1 MKLYWPILLIVFS
14 NIFYHICVKSTP
26 GDLNPLASL
35 LPTYGIGGIFAL
47 LLYYIIEPNANLL
60 QECSR
65 LNWAPF
71 VLGFAIVGL
80 EVGNIYMYKAG
91 WNVNTGFIVQSALL
105 AVALL
110 LVGYFL
116 YQEEIT
122 TNKALGVFICLIGL
136 YFINK

>member
-1 MKLYWPILLIVFS
+1 MNIYWPILLIVFS
-14 NIFYHICVKSTP
+14 NIFYHICTKSTP
-26 GDLNPLASL
+26 NELNPLASL

-47 LLYYIIEPNANLL
+47 IIYYITEPNANLL
-60 QECSR
+60 QECSH

-71 VLGFAIVGL
+71 VLGISIVGL

-105 AVALL
+105 AIALL
-110 LVGYFL
+110 LVGYFI

-122 TNKALGVFICLIGL
+122 FNKALGMLICLIGL

>member
-1 MKLYWPILLIVFS
+1 MNIYWPILLIVFS
-14 NIFYHICVKSTP
+14 NIFYHICTKSTP
-26 GDLNPLASL
+26 NELNPLASL

-47 LLYYIIEPNANLL
+47 IIYYITEPNANLL
-60 QECSR
+60 QECAH

-71 VLGFAIVGL
+71 VLGISIVGL

-105 AVALL
+105 AIALL
-110 LVGYFL
+110 LVGYFI

-122 TNKALGVFICLIGL
+122 FNKALGMLICLIGL